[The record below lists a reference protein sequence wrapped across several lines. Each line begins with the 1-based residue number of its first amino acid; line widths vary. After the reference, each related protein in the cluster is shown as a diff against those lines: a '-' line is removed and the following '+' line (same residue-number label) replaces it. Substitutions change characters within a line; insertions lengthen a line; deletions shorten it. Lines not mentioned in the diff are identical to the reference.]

1 MLLLCLSCLSMD
13 VAFQYPPSFLIRIWS
28 DLARTHARS
37 EALNGFGVGR
47 WEDIRGVVVSIFN
60 PWWYSITGVLFM
72 VVLLPRWT
80 CIAGHVSGW
89 VSPFLVFP
97 FFCLVQCAVADGQN
111 MFRRFWPHVP
121 CPLSTFALFFPSL
134 SLSVVCSPSHFVTK
148 RNG

>member
-1 MLLLCLSCLSMD
+1 VRMLLLCLSCLSMD

-97 FFCLVQCAVADGQN
+97 FF
-111 MFRRFWPHVP
+111 
-121 CPLSTFALFFPSL
+121 LS
-134 SLSVVCSPSHFVTK
+134 
-148 RNG
+148 